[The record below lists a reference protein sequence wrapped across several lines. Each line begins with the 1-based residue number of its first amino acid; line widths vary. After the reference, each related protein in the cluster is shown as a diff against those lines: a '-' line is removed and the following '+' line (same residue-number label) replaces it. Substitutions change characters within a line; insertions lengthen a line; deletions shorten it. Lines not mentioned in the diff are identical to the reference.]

1 MPEDISLLTAWTPQV
16 ATTLVV
22 LLCILAAIQDVLRFQ
37 IANAFPV
44 ALILLFLLTAAL
56 AGAWPLEAL
65 GLSAGLAA
73 IVFVLGAG
81 LFYAGLWGGGDVKLL
96 AALTL
101 WVQPASLLVFLA
113 WVAMAGGGVA
123 LVLLAGRLLP
133 RKIKESHKIIRNL
146 FTTEQGNRQNI
157 PYGLAIMIGTLII
170 WRGGGLGPPAG
181 AL

>member
-1 MPEDISLLTAWTPQV
+1 MEPVGTMGAMSSQGAVMLVILLV
-16 ATTLVV
+16 
-22 LLCILAAIQDVLRFQ
+22 ILAAIQDVLRFH
-37 IANAFPV
+37 IADAFSV
-44 ALILLFLLTAAL
+44 ALILLFLLTATL
-56 AGAWPLEAL
+56 TGAWPLAAF
-65 GLSAGLAA
+65 GLSVGLAA
-73 IVFVLGAG
+73 TVFVLGAG

-101 WVQPASLLVFLA
+101 WVQPDALLVFLA

-133 RKIKESHKIIRNL
+133 RKIKESHKIIGNL
-146 FTTEQGNRQNI
+146 FTTEQGNSQNM

-170 WRGGGLGPPAG
+170 WRSGGLGPPAG